1 MTTEELKVVLHRSS
15 DHSGFGFS
23 LLGTTGPPHV
33 IYDIVENSPAAD
45 CGVVEAGDVILKVN
59 GIDVHQYT
67 TKEVLKCLRLSED
80 LVTLE
85 LKRDPKLK
93 ARIKEQLANTKSPH
107 YIDIETS
114 PTNNYDYHSQRQIKS
129 SPQHHHYQQQQHH
142 HEAANNSSSSNNSN
156 NSKFQYDVTTTH
168 NTTTTTIVQH
178 HHHQQQTAAAAVAAT
193 TSSPNHSPASSS
205 SRYKSSTAATTN
217 LPRHHAAAAATN
229 SANHSRSSSASSNK
243 IQLEGGGGPTTA
255 TSPTS
260 RIPSR
265 IPQAKKSSQKAQQS
279 PQNKRPRPSQIPK
292 AAGVMGTSMTSSI
305 TSTAGG
311 EAVNS
316 TNFNGNTQTTATATT
331 TGPNHPHSLQHS
343 NSYAGS
349 GGGNTSTRLNR
360 SNNSSEDRDTPE
372 PNSAPPQPAKAP
384 RFEAYMMTGDLIL
397 NLSRTPQSSNVLTVQ
412 AKKVDSLRDSPNR
425 VGLAR
430 ANGALAPKASGE
442 SSPTSSSSQE
452 SPTHASHTHTHSTN
466 TDSKNLQNREKS
478 RFHKKHALAQNLQNY
493 QPDSM
498 DTTYNNRQDSLTN
511 DTLLLCEELEK
522 DDEDGTQPETAGGG
536 RQQHHRHQRY
546 VQQQN
551 KHKRHQQQQQQ
562 TNRQR
567 QKTYEYYQN
576 EDDDNVDED
585 DNPDEDED
593 YDDGNYA
600 GEEEDDEEDDEE
612 EEDDDDDEEDQTNY
626 DITNLETYN
635 SGLGGMGGGG
645 GGNSVHADDEASDRQ
660 CLMQEDDDDDDDDDE
675 NLPEDPNS
683 LGSSAAATTTKQKL
697 KALKQKAALRY
708 KLRSEDNV
716 DSSRNLR
723 SSASSSSSATMG
735 GGGANAG
742 GVGGGGGGGNNTSQ
756 DETSFSVPT
765 SPISLSTPLIDKETA
780 NSVPT
785 SPEPSNM
792 AGGTTAPGAV
802 DTSGVVRRHHHHHH
816 HHNGQIVRKCDSAG
830 FRTSKSED
838 HLQQIQR
845 EGMAAVI
852 PIDIDEDVN
861 SSLNTLLDTRQ
872 DSEDSQNSDRD
883 RIVWTYNAP
892 LQPHQIAALQQQQQ
906 QQQQYS
912 STNYNSNNHS
922 HSHHSHSHSSSMSS
936 SPQHSVGSPA
946 SPTSVSSSVMSSS
959 GGSKGAFGLS
969 GNNNGHMQHQQH
981 VVVTNGGMILSDPS
995 DSDST
1000 ILVSDAAVQ
1009 RQQQHQQHQQQQHR
1023 QQQKSS
1029 EHKVVIKVRGA
1040 DNGNNVNN
1048 NNNGSPSSRSQHA
1061 GAATS
1066 SDHEDELA
1074 TLTEEP
1080 QHQGSSSSSAG
1091 INNNCGGGGGDGR
1104 DSSPPV
1110 SDDGSDVESL
1120 HSYHYSPK
1128 AVDMPSAIRLAKRLY
1143 TLDGFKKSD
1152 VSRHLSKNNDF
1163 NRAVAD
1169 EYLKYFNFE
1178 KKTLDQSLREFLQQF
1193 ALSGETQERERVL
1206 VHFSKRYLDCNPG
1219 TFNSQDAVH
1228 TLTCAIML
1236 LNTDL
1241 HGQNIGRK
1249 MTCSEFIENLAE
1261 LNDGDN
1267 FPKDILKCLYQA
1279 IKTQPLEWA
1288 LDDDANDLAKQQSD
1302 NKNSVQSTAHLG
1314 QNPFLDLPETTN
1326 AVEYKKGYV
1335 MRKSCYDANF
1345 KKTPFGKRSWK
1356 MFYCTLRDLVLFL
1369 HKDEHG
1375 FRKSQMSDN
1384 LHNAIRIHHALA
1396 TKATDYTKKQHVFRL
1411 QTADQAEYLFQTSD
1425 SKELQSWVET
1435 INFVCAAYSAPP
1447 LEGGVG
1453 SQKRFQRPLLPSSH
1467 TKLLLKEQ
1475 LESHEQQLAKIE
1487 NTLMEHKKG
1496 PIPTKGLALQNYK
1509 EKEAFLQYE
1518 LRRYKAYVSIL
1529 TAKILADQ
1537 QQQFELQ
1544 QSNQLNE
1551 EDSDKFFKIQTATAP
1566 IRLQPMTSA
1575 SSTTITT
1582 TAAAPN
1588 SINAND
1594 EQQQQQ
1600 QQQEHQSSQPS
1611 GNRFYCCFAWLSC
1624 IFS

>member
-59 GIDVHQYT
+59 EIDVHQYT

-80 LVTLE
+80 FVTLE

-114 PTNNYDYHSQRQIKS
+114 PTNNYDYQHHHHHHHRQQQNKS
-129 SPQHHHYQQQQHH
+129 SPQHQRYHH
-142 HEAANNSSSSNNSN
+142 HEAANNSSSSTCSN
-156 NSKFQYDVTTTH
+156 KLQQHYEAATTTTTTH
-168 NTTTTTIVQH
+168 NYMESTTIV
-178 HHHQQQTAAAAVAAT
+178 HQQSTHS
-193 TSSPNHSPASSS
+193 SSPASNSPASSS
-205 SRYKSSTAATTN
+205 RFKSPTN
-217 LPRHHAAAAATN
+217 LPHRHNQAAVGG
-229 SANHSRSSSASSNK
+229 SNHSRSSSGSSNK
-243 IQLEGGGGPTTA
+243 IQLVEGGSSGVGTSGANTA

-265 IPQAKKSSQKAQQS
+265 IPQALKCPQKSQQS
-279 PQNKRPRPSQIPK
+279 PQHKRPRPSQIPTK
-292 AAGVMGTSMTSSI
+292 AMMTSSI
-305 TSTAGG
+305 TSATGGGSIGSTTTCDAAAG
-311 EAVNS
+311 A
-316 TNFNGNTQTTATATT
+316 ATT
-331 TGPNHPHSLQHS
+331 TTNGNSIGPHSLQHS
-343 NSYAGS
+343 NSYS
-349 GGGNTSTRLNR
+349 GNTTAAASRQNK
-360 SNNSSEDRDTPE
+360 SNSSDDRDTPE

-397 NLSRTPQSSNVLTVQ
+397 NLSRTPQTSNPLPVH

-452 SPTHASHTHTHSTN
+452 SPTHTTTN
-466 TDSKNLQNREKS
+466 TDSKNLQNKEKS
-478 RFHKKHALAQNLQNY
+478 RFHKKQALAQNLQKY
-493 QPDSM
+493 QQQDSM
-498 DTTYNNRQDSLTN
+498 ETTTYNNRQDSLAN
-511 DTLLLCEELEK
+511 DTLLMCEELEK
-522 DDEDGTQPETAGGG
+522 DDEENVDRIGGG
-536 RQQHHRHQRY
+536 GGHQHRHQRHQRY
-546 VQQQN
+546 VQQN
-551 KHKRHQQQQQQ
+551 KQQRYQTPSRQQ
-562 TNRQR
+562 
-567 QKTYEYYQN
+567 KSYEYYQN
-576 EDDDNVDED
+576 DDEERRQACDEE
-585 DNPDEDED
+585 NEDEEED
-593 YDDGNYA
+593 YDGNYA
-600 GEEEDDEEDDEE
+600 GEEE
-612 EEDDDDDEEDQTNY
+612 EDDDETNY

-635 SGLGGMGGGG
+635 SGGGGG
-645 GGNSVHADDEASDRQ
+645 CGGGGIGGSAAHADDEASDRQ
-660 CLMQEDDDDDDDDDE
+660 CLMQYGDDDDDDVVDDDE
-675 NLPEDPNS
+675 MLADDSNS
-683 LGSSAAATTTKQKL
+683 MGSTSNKQKI
-697 KALKQKAALRY
+697 KAYKQKPPLRY
-708 KLRSEDNV
+708 KLRSDDNV
-716 DSSRNLR
+716 DCPRNMR
-723 SSASSSSSATMG
+723 SSASSSSSTTVG
-735 GGGANAG
+735 GGHG
-742 GVGGGGGGGNNTSQ
+742 GFGGGGGGGNNTSQ

-785 SPEPSNM
+785 SPEPSNIA
-792 AGGTTAPGAV
+792 AGTGVVV
-802 DTSGVVRRHHHHHH
+802 DTSGVVRRHH

-912 STNYNSNNHS
+912 SNYHTNNSHN
-922 HSHHSHSHSSSMSS
+922 HSHSSSMSS

-969 GNNNGHMQHQQH
+969 GNNNGHMHQQH

-1009 RQQQHQQHQQQQHR
+1009 RQHRQHH

-1040 DNGNNVNN
+1040 DNGNLN
-1048 NNNGSPSSRSQHA
+1048 NNNGSPTSRSQH
-1061 GAATS
+1061 GPS
-1066 SDHEDELA
+1066 SDLKDSEDELA

-1080 QHQGSSSSSAG
+1080 LQNATSSTIGMGGS
-1091 INNNCGGGGGDGR
+1091 NNNSGDGR

-1169 EYLKYFNFE
+1169 EYLKYFNFDT
-1178 KKTLDQSLREFLQQF
+1178 KTLDESLREFLQQF

-1261 LNDGDN
+1261 LNDGEN

-1288 LDDDANDLAKQQSD
+1288 LDDDANDLQKQQSD
-1302 NKNSVQSTAHLG
+1302 NKNSIQSTAHLG
-1314 QNPFLDLPETTN
+1314 QNPFLDLPETAN

-1335 MRKSCYDANF
+1335 MRKSCYDANY

-1475 LESHEQQLAKIE
+1475 LESHRQQLGKIE
-1487 NTLMEHKKG
+1487 YTVMEHKKG

-1529 TAKILADQ
+1529 EAKILADQ
-1537 QQQFELQ
+1537 QQQFEMQ

-1551 EDSDKFFKIQTATAP
+1551 EDTDKFFKIQTSTTP
-1566 IRLQPMTSA
+1566 IRLQPLPA
-1575 SSTTITT
+1575 S
-1582 TAAAPN
+1582 TAN
-1588 SINAND
+1588 SINAN
-1594 EQQQQQ
+1594 EEQEQQQQPQLSSTQQQQQ
-1600 QQQEHQSSQPS
+1600 QQT
-1611 GNRFYCCFAWLSC
+1611 GNRLYGCFAWLSC
-1624 IFS
+1624 ILS

>member
-1 MTTEELKVVLHRSS
+1 
-15 DHSGFGFS
+15 
-23 LLGTTGPPHV
+23 
-33 IYDIVENSPAAD
+33 
-45 CGVVEAGDVILKVN
+45 
-59 GIDVHQYT
+59 
-67 TKEVLKCLRLSED
+67 
-80 LVTLE
+80 
-85 LKRDPKLK
+85 
-93 ARIKEQLANTKSPH
+93 
-107 YIDIETS
+107 
-114 PTNNYDYHSQRQIKS
+114 
-129 SPQHHHYQQQQHH
+129 
-142 HEAANNSSSSNNSN
+142 
-156 NSKFQYDVTTTH
+156 
-168 NTTTTTIVQH
+168 
-178 HHHQQQTAAAAVAAT
+178 
-193 TSSPNHSPASSS
+193 
-205 SRYKSSTAATTN
+205 
-217 LPRHHAAAAATN
+217 
-229 SANHSRSSSASSNK
+229 
-243 IQLEGGGGPTTA
+243 
-255 TSPTS
+255 
-260 RIPSR
+260 
-265 IPQAKKSSQKAQQS
+265 
-279 PQNKRPRPSQIPK
+279 
-292 AAGVMGTSMTSSI
+292 
-305 TSTAGG
+305 
-311 EAVNS
+311 
-316 TNFNGNTQTTATATT
+316 
-331 TGPNHPHSLQHS
+331 
-343 NSYAGS
+343 
-349 GGGNTSTRLNR
+349 
-360 SNNSSEDRDTPE
+360 
-372 PNSAPPQPAKAP
+372 
-384 RFEAYMMTGDLIL
+384 MMTGDLIL

-452 SPTHASHTHTHSTN
+452 SPTHASHTT

-478 RFHKKHALAQNLQNY
+478 RFHKKQALAQHLQNY
-493 QPDSM
+493 QPQPPHHPDSM

-522 DDEDGTQPETAGGG
+522 DDEGEGGG
-536 RQQHHRHQRY
+536 GDGAKHQQQHRHQRY

-551 KHKRHQQQQQQ
+551 KHKRHHQQQQQQ
-562 TNRQR
+562 GNRQK

-576 EDDDNVDED
+576 EDDAEEED
-585 DNPDEDED
+585 DDENPDEDED
-593 YDDGNYA
+593 YDDGNYPGEGA
-600 GEEEDDEEDDEE
+600 EDDEEEDDEM
-612 EEDDDDDEEDQTNY
+612 DDEEDQTNY

-635 SGLGGMGGGG
+635 SGMGGRGG
-645 GGNSVHADDEASDRQ
+645 SIQADDEASDRQ
-660 CLMQEDDDDDDDDDE
+660 CLMQEDEDDEDDVDGE

-683 LGSSAAATTTKQKL
+683 LGSSAAAVAATTTKQKL

-716 DSSRNLR
+716 DCSRNLR

-735 GGGANAG
+735 GGGANA
-742 GVGGGGGGGNNTSQ
+742 GGGGGNNTSQ

-792 AGGTTAPGAV
+792 GAGGPGGSGGVAV

-906 QQQQYS
+906 QQQQQYS
-912 STNYNSNNHS
+912 THYNSSNNHS

-936 SPQHSVGSPA
+936 SPQHSAGSPA

-969 GNNNGHMQHQQH
+969 GNNNGLMQYGGQQQQQH
-981 VVVTNGGMILSDPS
+981 VVVTNGSSMNSTTNTTTMGLLYYPNGSGGGGGSSNNTNNTLGGGGGGGDLSVSEAISNISSPDYQDDDNLLSSRDLLGGMILSDPS

-1009 RQQQHQQHQQQQHR
+1009 RQQHQQQHR
-1023 QQQKSS
+1023 QQQKSSSS

-1040 DNGNNVNN
+1040 DNGNTVNN
-1048 NNNGSPSSRSQHA
+1048 NNNGDS
-1061 GAATS
+1061 
-1066 SDHEDELA
+1066 EDELA

-1080 QHQGSSSSSAG
+1080 LQQQGSTSAG
-1091 INNNCGGGGGDGR
+1091 INNNCGGSADGR

-1302 NKNSVQSTAHLG
+1302 NKNSIQSTAHLG

-1566 IRLQPMTSA
+1566 IRLQPMTS
-1575 SSTTITT
+1575 STPP
-1582 TAAAPN
+1582 AAAPN

-1600 QQQEHQSSQPS
+1600 QEPQS
-1611 GNRFYCCFAWLSC
+1611 GNSRYSTNNRAAIYRTDQQQDLG
-1624 IFS
+1624 